1 MKVHLKQHGYRVSR
15 DNASIF
21 LGSPVPG
28 AAWRSHEH
36 GAQRTTPV
44 GRETILLN
52 GESAEE
58 LLTVSKHQG
67 RRTWRWRLDTQLG
80 PRVTPQGVVGFFA
93 GKRLTSLQ
101 IEPVAILDVRGHD
114 VTPRGL
120 HWSVSKTGKHTWLEL
135 TLDDTKLDA
144 PYTIDPTITFRAA
157 GAVATSAGTT
167 INVTVPA
174 GAAAQ
179 DLLLLHVAVVS
190 ATIPST
196 PANWN
201 LVAQTNTASGAFSQ
215 AVFWKAAQSGDI
227 GNPVAVTIPAAAAV
241 GVVTAYRG
249 VDTQS
254 GTIAQTAVS
263 STANS
268 KDVTCPGLTTSAA
281 NEMLLCAGSIAIN
294 GTWPASGGGWT
305 SRATG
310 ANGTNAS
317 LGWYDQF
324 VAVSGT
330 TVASN
335 AFVGVS
341 GSNKRNVGNNF
352 AVAVDGTV
360 PINGPIGIAGVSPA
374 GIAYLSGGTI
384 YYRGSAAG
392 AFQISDTFTDT
403 KSAPYSVAYPNVAS
417 AGWTHANETVLTA
430 SAFTSANYSWTAGTT
445 TPPTAAERTI
455 TEADAAGN
463 TSTQVVPIVN
473 DTSAPTTQT
482 ITLTGANAP
491 YYKTNSVSFTLGDG
505 SDPAGGSG
513 LDTTT
518 RTVTRETATLS
529 GDSCGTFSND
539 AGTFTSPDTA
549 VSSGNCY
556 RYTFTIKDHVGNT
569 STGVTA
575 TAKVDG
581 GAPSHGTIAITGV
594 SPAGIA
600 YLSGGTIYYRGSA
613 AGAFQIQD
621 PATDALTA
629 VASVNYPLVS
639 SGGWTHAN
647 ESPTTSPNFTS
658 ANYSWSSGTTT
669 PPTAAERTLT
679 ATDKA
684 TNTSTLVVPIVNDTS
699 VPTGQTITLS
709 GTAASPNYYKANS
722 VSFTL
727 GDGSDPAGGS
737 GLDTSTRTVTRESA
751 PLSNDSC
758 GSFTADA
765 GTYTSPDT
773 SVSSGNCYRYTFT
786 IKDNVG
792 NTSTGVTVTAKVDGS
807 APTHGTI
814 ALTGVSPAGIAYLS
828 GGGTVY
834 YRGSAAGQFQLRD
847 PATDAATA
855 TASVNY
861 PLVSSAGWTHANETI
876 STGPNF
882 QSSNYSWSSGTTTP
896 PSAAERTLTAAD
908 QATNTSTLV
917 VPVVNDTTA
926 PSVTAPTVTVGYYTS
941 LSVGVTLNGGSDGG
955 SGLAAGSSVVQRDE
969 AALSAGS
976 CGSFGGSWTNVTL
989 TGGNDTT
996 VQDGKCYQY
1005 REQLTDNVGNTGSSS
1020 ASSIAKVDNAG
1031 PSNSLSLTSVSPAGS
1046 ALKNGNTVY
1055 YRGVETGGGSF
1066 KIRNAVS
1073 DAGSGPASSQ
1083 TAALGGTATGWTHTG
1098 STVSAPAGGPYDSND
1113 FSWAQGA
1120 TSSPTEV
1127 VTGHDTAGNATAAAT
1142 LTFVNDSNAPAG
1154 GALTANGTGATGG
1167 GSSSY
1172 DTDGSFTI
1180 GTRTDYTETQS
1191 GSESGLASSTLV
1203 RTSATFSSPDVCGSF
1218 GPPST
1223 ITGNPDQNGL
1233 STGCYRYTLTGTDN
1247 VGNTVSISTTVK
1259 VDTSDPAA
1267 PTLTPSNATGGA
1279 FYPGSGT
1286 RVYFKPDAANGGFDI
1301 SASSSDSDTGIAS
1314 YGFPAG
1320 SALGTNWS
1328 GSGSGS
1334 SRTYS
1339 YTATATSNGAQ
1350 NVSATNNAGR
1360 SASTAFNVT
1369 LDSTAP
1375 AGGALTVNGTAA
1387 SGGGSSSYDTD
1398 GSFTIGTRTDYTET
1412 QSATASGLAS
1422 ATLVRTS
1429 ASYSSPDVC
1438 GSFGSPSTITGNPD
1452 QNGLSTGCYKYT

>member
-1 MKVHLKQHGYRVSR
+1 M
-15 DNASIF
+15 
-21 LGSPVPG
+21 PT
-28 AAWRSHEH
+28 WRSHEH

-67 RRTWRWRLDTQLG
+67 RHTWRWRLDTRLA

-93 GKRLTSLQ
+93 GKRLTSMQ
-101 IEPVAILDVRGHD
+101 IEPVAILDARGHD

-144 PYTIDPTITFRAA
+144 PYTIDPTITYRAA

-190 ATIPST
+190 ATPPTT

-201 LVAQTNTASGAFSQ
+201 LVAQTNTFSGAFSQ
-215 AVFWKAAQSGDI
+215 AVFWKAAAAGDI

-254 GTIAQTAVS
+254 GTIAQTAASVA
-263 STANS
+263 ANG

-294 GTWPASGGGWT
+294 GTWPANGGGWT

-310 ANGTNAS
+310 ANGIVAR

-324 VAVSGT
+324 VAGSGT
-330 TVASN
+330 VVASN
-335 AFVGVS
+335 TFLNVS

-352 AVAVDGTV
+352 GVAVDTTAPVNGT
-360 PINGPIGIAGVSPA
+360 IGISGISPA

-392 AFQISDTFTDT
+392 AFKISDPFTDV

-417 AGWTHANETVLTA
+417 AGWTHASETVLTA

-455 TEADAAGN
+455 TQADGAGN
-463 TSTQVVPIVN
+463 TTTQVVPIVN
-473 DTSAPTTQT
+473 DTSAPTGQT

-556 RYTFTIKDHVGNT
+556 RYTFTIKDNVGNT

-600 YLSGGTIYYRGSA
+600 YVGAGTIYYRGSA

-621 PATDALTA
+621 PATDTLTA

-639 SGGWTHAN
+639 SSGWTHAN

-658 ANYSWSSGTTT
+658 ANYSWTSGTTT

-699 VPTGQTITLS
+699 APTGQTIALS
-709 GTAASPNYYKANS
+709 GTAASPNYYKTNS

-737 GLDTSTRTVTRESA
+737 GLDTSTRTVTRETA

-758 GSFTADA
+758 GTFTADP
-765 GTYTSPDT
+765 GTYPSPDT

-792 NTSTGVTVTAKVDGS
+792 NTSTGVTVTAKVDGG
-807 APTHGTI
+807 APAHGTI
-814 ALTGVSPAGIAYLS
+814 ALTGISPAGIAYLS

-847 PATDAATA
+847 PATDSVTAA
-855 TASVNY
+855 ASVNY

-882 QSSNYSWSSGTTTP
+882 QSSNYSWSVRHHHTAYRGRAHADRRRPGDQYLDPRCADRQRHDLAERHCPDRHRRLLHIAVRRRDAERWQRRRLRSGRRLERRAARRGDALRRKLWLLH
-896 PSAAERTLTAAD
+896 SAA
-908 QATNTSTLV
+908 
-917 VPVVNDTTA
+917 
-926 PSVTAPTVTVGYYTS
+926 G
-941 LSVGVTLNGGSDGG
+941 
-955 SGLAAGSSVVQRDE
+955 
-969 AALSAGS
+969 
-976 CGSFGGSWTNVTL
+976 
-989 TGGNDTT
+989 
-996 VQDGKCYQY
+996 
-1005 REQLTDNVGNTGSSS
+1005 
-1020 ASSIAKVDNAG
+1020 
-1031 PSNSLSLTSVSPAGS
+1031 
-1046 ALKNGNTVY
+1046 
-1055 YRGVETGGGSF
+1055 
-1066 KIRNAVS
+1066 
-1073 DAGSGPASSQ
+1073 
-1083 TAALGGTATGWTHTG
+1083 
-1098 STVSAPAGGPYDSND
+1098 
-1113 FSWAQGA
+1113 
-1120 TSSPTEV
+1120 
-1127 VTGHDTAGNATAAAT
+1127 
-1142 LTFVNDSNAPAG
+1142 
-1154 GALTANGTGATGG
+1154 
-1167 GSSSY
+1167 
-1172 DTDGSFTI
+1172 
-1180 GTRTDYTETQS
+1180 
-1191 GSESGLASSTLV
+1191 
-1203 RTSATFSSPDVCGSF
+1203 RTSRSPPAT
-1218 GPPST
+1218 
-1223 ITGNPDQNGL
+1223 
-1233 STGCYRYTLTGTDN
+1233 
-1247 VGNTVSISTTVK
+1247 
-1259 VDTSDPAA
+1259 
-1267 PTLTPSNATGGA
+1267 
-1279 FYPGSGT
+1279 T
-1286 RVYFKPDAANGGFDI
+1286 RPC
-1301 SASSSDSDTGIAS
+1301 
-1314 YGFPAG
+1314 
-1320 SALGTNWS
+1320 
-1328 GSGSGS
+1328 
-1334 SRTYS
+1334 RM
-1339 YTATATSNGAQ
+1339 
-1350 NVSATNNAGR
+1350 
-1360 SASTAFNVT
+1360 
-1369 LDSTAP
+1369 
-1375 AGGALTVNGTAA
+1375 
-1387 SGGGSSSYDTD
+1387 
-1398 GSFTIGTRTDYTET
+1398 
-1412 QSATASGLAS
+1412 AS
-1422 ATLVRTS
+1422 ATST
-1429 ASYSSPDVC
+1429 AS
-1438 GSFGSPSTITGNPD
+1438 N
-1452 QNGLSTGCYKYT
+1452 